1 MIVGLSLLVF
11 WSALTP
17 LTKSVLTPLGLSSG
31 MSAADAAIQKK
42 IHGSDHPSNLA
53 SRTAALII
61 LNEEME
67 DIMKIINSLKKS
79 GLLIEGISEKNKNEA
94 KDQKTKLISMLLPIL
109 TASILR
115 KALAGKRVI

>member
-53 SRTAALII
+53 SRTTALVI

-67 DIMKIINSLKKS
+67 DIMKIINSLKES
-79 GLLIEGISEKNKNEA
+79 GLLIEWISEKNKNEA
-94 KDQKTKLISMLLPIL
+94 KDQKTKLFSMLLPTL
-109 TASILR
+109 TGSILR

>member
-11 WSALTP
+11 SSALTP

-42 IHGSDHPSNLA
+42 IHGSDHPSKLA
-53 SRTAALII
+53 SRTTALII

-67 DIMKIINSLKKS
+67 DIMKIINSLKES
-79 GLLIEGISEKNKNEA
+79 GLLIERIFEKIKM
-94 KDQKTKLISMLLPIL
+94 KQKIK
-109 TASILR
+109 
-115 KALAGKRVI
+115 KRN